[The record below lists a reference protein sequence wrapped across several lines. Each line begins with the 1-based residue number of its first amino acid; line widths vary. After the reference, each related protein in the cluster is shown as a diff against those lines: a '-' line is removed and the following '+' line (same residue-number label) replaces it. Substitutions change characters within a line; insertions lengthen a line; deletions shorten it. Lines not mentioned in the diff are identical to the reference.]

1 MIQIIQIL
9 SAINSNSLPKATVTS
24 SMPSVLKVVFGFAG
38 LMSVVFVALGGLK
51 YSLSSGDPTQVK
63 QAKET
68 ILYALV
74 GLVLSISAFTL
85 VSFVLGKLI

>member
-9 SAINSNSLPKATVTS
+9 SAITSNTLPKATVSS
-24 SMPSVLKVVFGFAG
+24 SMPSVLKIIFGLAG
-38 LMSVVFVALGGLK
+38 LLSVVFVAFGGLK
-51 YSLSSGDPTQVK
+51 YTLSAGDPTQVK

-68 ILYALV
+68 ILYAII
-74 GLVLSISAFTL
+74 GLVLSLSAFIL